1 MREIRRQRQKTHS
14 VKKMKPENFLVFAV
28 AFLCSLYSQGISRPF
43 EGKTC
48 DVRIYFLYNH
58 HGILLIMC
66 NSLFLIEQTLQRL
79 DLCRVLLLDGTIY
92 VLVTSRGH
100 QQEGIGK
107 QLRNHRFHTLKK
119 TKQKITK

>member
-1 MREIRRQRQKTHS
+1 MKISNSVSYSNFWRENEQMR
-14 VKKMKPENFLVFAV
+14 NFDGFLVHV
-28 AFLCSLYSQGISRPF
+28 I
-43 EGKTC
+43 TC
-48 DVRIYFLYNH
+48 DVEFIFVCNH
-58 HGILLIMC
+58 HQFFLIMC